1 MTELLAGDLYRL
13 KKSQLLRGI
22 MILVCFLSFLL
33 IITIRQDIRVGISVF
48 GNLTAFKGIPDV
60 IRVGTQYQKGLGILA
75 AILISV
81 FIGQEYQWKTWQHK
95 WTIHR
100 SRARIYLSKA
110 AVSSGLSAAVFLV
123 FESIALLSSGQIH
136 SIVTSEY
143 VTFIA
148 CGFALYSALG
158 ACICAISLAIKN
170 NATSIVISLL
180 YVLFSRRYG
189 L

>member
-100 SRARIYLSKA
+100 SRARIYL
-110 AVSSGLSAAVFLV
+110 V